1 MAGPGNGRA
10 WHVVL
15 THQSYWG
22 QRGHSRVNLSRN
34 DLTGLGVEW
43 QQERGTLEVDMI
55 VQEWEV

>member
-1 MAGPGNGRA
+1 M
-10 WHVVL
+10 
-15 THQSYWG
+15 
-22 QRGHSRVNLSRN
+22 SRS